1 MYFGQYNVHYMF
13 DTIEIKE
20 VKEEIGTLVKV
31 IRKQRGISQVQL
43 AQSIDVSRTTL
54 QSLENGNNSTIDT
67 LLKVIKELDL
77 LESLMSEVVAAKR
90 QVVNAKPLY

>member
-1 MYFGQYNVHYMF
+1 MF